1 LRVAVVR
8 ALGDIGDAA
17 EPFDRAVEA
26 EVARVAGPAAADG
39 SSRLSTVGKA
49 VTSIDSARAPA
60 GARGTVVRRRRPG
73 NGRREGT
80 GTGMMASSTLAGAI
94 ARRGLLRDY
103 VAIMIGSFIMAV
115 GIAVFLVDA
124 KVVPGGVSG
133 LSMAVH
139 YLSGNKVPVGL
150 TMWLFN
156 IPLYIWGIREL
167 GKQFGVRTLVGFTTN
182 SFFIDLL
189 RGDVP
194 GLGSIRLHEHP
205 AVVNLRQ
212 TDFLFLILVGSV
224 LLGLGL
230 GIIFKFRGTTAGS
243 DVLAA
248 VGQKRWGLKPGVVFM
263 VVDSL
268 VITFAGFVIHFRGLD
283 VERPALTLTLY
294 AFFLLFVSSHLVD
307 VIIDGFDYARSAII
321 ISSRPGEI
329 AHHVVEDMGRG
340 ATAVEA
346 MGVFTN
352 QPRQVLYTV
361 VSRKEV
367 GTLVQMVKAI
377 DPHAFVIVNNVH
389 EVLGE
394 GFRSRI

>member
-1 LRVAVVR
+1 MVA
-8 ALGDIGDAA
+8 
-17 EPFDRAVEA
+17 
-26 EVARVAGPAAADG
+26 
-39 SSRLSTVGKA
+39 SH
-49 VTSIDSARAPA
+49 
-60 GARGTVVRRRRPG
+60 
-73 NGRREGT
+73 
-80 GTGMMASSTLAGAI
+80 TLAGSI
-94 ARRGLLRDY
+94 ARKGLLRDY
-103 VAIMIGSFIMAV
+103 LAITVGAFLMAV
-115 GIAVFLVDA
+115 GLAVFLVDA

-139 YLSGNKVPVGL
+139 FLSGGRVPVGL

-156 IPLYIWGIREL
+156 IPLYLWGIREL

-182 SFFIDLL
+182 AFFIDLL

-194 GLGSIRLHEHP
+194 GLSSIRLHEHP
-205 AVVNLRQ
+205 AIVTLRN

-224 LLGLGL
+224 LLGVGL

-243 DVLAA
+243 DVIAA

-263 VVDSL
+263 AVDSL
-268 VITFAGFVIHFRGLD
+268 VIVFAGIVIHLRHLD
-283 VERPALTLTLY
+283 TERPALTLSLY
-294 AFFLLFVSSHLVD
+294 AFFLLFVSSRLVD

-321 ISSRPGEI
+321 ISSRPEEI
-329 AHHVVEDMGRG
+329 GQAVVEDMGRG
-340 ATAVEA
+340 ATSVEA
-346 MGVFTN
+346 MGVYTN
-352 QPRQVLYTV
+352 QPRKVLYTV

-367 GTLVQMVKAI
+367 GTLVQMVKMI

>member
-1 LRVAVVR
+1 MVA
-8 ALGDIGDAA
+8 
-17 EPFDRAVEA
+17 
-26 EVARVAGPAAADG
+26 
-39 SSRLSTVGKA
+39 SH
-49 VTSIDSARAPA
+49 
-60 GARGTVVRRRRPG
+60 
-73 NGRREGT
+73 
-80 GTGMMASSTLAGAI
+80 TLAGSI
-94 ARRGLLRDY
+94 ARKGLLRDY
-103 VAIMIGSFIMAV
+103 LAITVGAFLMAV
-115 GIAVFLVDA
+115 GLAVFLVDA

-139 YLSGNKVPVGL
+139 FLSGGRVPVGL

-156 IPLYIWGIREL
+156 IPLYLWGIREL

-182 SFFIDLL
+182 AFFIDLL

-194 GLGSIRLHEHP
+194 GLSSIRLHEHP
-205 AVVNLRQ
+205 AIVTLRN

-224 LLGLGL
+224 LLGVGL

-243 DVLAA
+243 DVIAA

-263 VVDSL
+263 AVDSL
-268 VITFAGFVIHFRGLD
+268 VIVFAGIVIHLRHLD
-283 VERPALTLTLY
+283 TERPALTLSLY
-294 AFFLLFVSSHLVD
+294 AFFLLFVSSRLVD

-321 ISSRPGEI
+321 ISSRPEEI
-329 AHHVVEDMGRG
+329 GQAVVEDMGRG
-340 ATAVEA
+340 ATSVEA
-346 MGVFTN
+346 MGVYTN
-352 QPRQVLYTV
+352 QPRKVLYTV

-367 GTLVQMVKAI
+367 GTLVQMVKVI